1 VARRL
6 ALGLIVACGCN
17 AKISDAPVDGSNGR
31 PDTSNAIDAPPDT
44 AVLGAWG
51 APQPVPGAADP
62 ALNEDDETLSSTTT
76 EFYFSIVI
84 AGAKDLYVMTR
95 ASPTSPW
102 GPKTA
107 LTQFN
112 TTGQEESPRLSPD
125 DLTLYFG
132 RDGDIFM
139 ATRTA
144 VGQPWGAATAVGQ
157 NVNTANYEKWLAVC
171 SGGYFM
177 VSRNGGGQGQDLY
190 EGTLGGPAA
199 TVVTSLNSASNEIST
214 FLSADCLTVYFA
226 SNRGTQT
233 AIYTST
239 RATLATP
246 WSTPTA
252 VPAPFDTG
260 SDNEDAWISTD
271 QRIFVFA
278 SVRGGATTKDLY
290 ISTR

>member
-226 SNRGTQT
+226 SNRGATT
-233 AIYTST
+233 DLYMAT
-239 RATLATP
+239 R
-246 WSTPTA
+246 PTA
-252 VPAPFDTG
+252 TSAWG
-260 SDNEDAWISTD
+260 SAIVMTDFNTATFGEEDPWISTD
-271 QRIFVFA
+271 QRTFSFA
-278 SVRGGATTKDLY
+278 SDAGGTKDLY